1 MKINLKARM
10 KNKTFVI
17 SSSVL
22 IISFV
27 YGLLSALGV
36 VPRVSEEQ
44 VTDLMYMAVNI
55 LALLGV
61 VVDPTTEG
69 IGDSKRA
76 LTYCTENDVR
86 INEEAT
92 ICE

>member
-1 MKINLKARM
+1 MKINIKARL

-22 IISFV
+22 IISFI
-27 YGLLSALGV
+27 YGLLSAFGII
-36 VPRVSEEQ
+36 PRISEEQ

-69 IGDSKRA
+69 IGDSDRA
-76 LTYCTENDVR
+76 LTYNTENDVR
-86 INEEAT
+86 SAEEVNT
-92 ICE
+92 CE

>member
-22 IISFV
+22 IISFI
-27 YGLLSALGV
+27 YGLLSILGI
-36 VPRVSEEQ
+36 VPRISEKQ
-44 VTDLMYMAVNI
+44 ITDLVYMAVNI

-61 VVDPTTEG
+61 VVDPTTKG
-69 IGDSKRA
+69 ICDSDRA
-76 LTYCTENDVR
+76 MTYYTDSDEKMVLEV
-86 INEEAT
+86 IE
-92 ICE
+92 

>member
-22 IISFV
+22 IVSFI
-27 YGLLSALGV
+27 YGLLSLLGV
-36 VPRVSEEQ
+36 APRVSEEQ
-44 VTDLMYMAVNI
+44 VTDLVYMAVNI

-61 VVDPTTEG
+61 VVDPTTKG
-69 IGDSKRA
+69 INDSERA
-76 LTYCTENDVR
+76 MSYYTDSDERMVSEV
-86 INEEAT
+86 IE
-92 ICE
+92 

>member
-22 IISFV
+22 IVSFI
-27 YGLLSALGV
+27 YGLLSILGI
-36 VPRVSEEQ
+36 VPRISEKQ
-44 VTDLMYMAVNI
+44 ITDLVYMAVNI

-61 VVDPTTEG
+61 VVDPTTKG
-69 IGDSKRA
+69 ICDSDRA
-76 LTYCTENDVR
+76 MTYYTDSDERTVLEV
-86 INEEAT
+86 IE
-92 ICE
+92 